1 MTAPL
6 LRVTNLSKRFGG
18 FVALNDVSLDIAD
31 GERLGVIG
39 PNGAGKSTL
48 VNCIAGL
55 LRPDSGHVLFAGKDI
70 TALPAHRR
78 ARLGIARSFQLPR
91 PFRSMTLEENLAIAR
106 DYAASAA
113 TDARALL
120 SQFGLGAKALSL
132 PRDLTQIELR
142 KLELARA
149 LAARPRLV
157 IADEVMAGLS
167 PSEVDE
173 MMGVLLALNDDGI
186 TIMMIEHIMRAVMR
200 FSQRIIVLDAGRK
213 IADGAPAEIVRDQA
227 VERAYLGA

>member
-1 MTAPL
+1 MRLIAFAAHGRESFGA
-6 LRVTNLSKRFGG
+6 LRAS
-18 FVALNDVSLDIAD
+18 
-31 GERLGVIG
+31 GVI
-39 PNGAGKSTL
+39 
-48 VNCIAGL
+48 
-55 LRPDSGHVLFAGKDI
+55 D
-70 TALPAHRR
+70 RR

-91 PFRSMTLEENLAIAR
+91 PFRSMTLEENLAISR

-113 TDARALL
+113 TDPRALL
-120 SQFGLGAKALSL
+120 GQLGLGAKTQSL
-132 PRDLTQIELR
+132 PADLTQIELR

-167 PSEVDE
+167 HHEVDE
-173 MMGVLLALNDDGI
+173 MMGVLLALNEGGI

-200 FSQRIIVLDAGRK
+200 FSQRIVVLDAGRK
-213 IADGAPAEIVRDQA
+213 IADGEPADIVRNEA